1 MGRLVAAER
10 RLHNPLSERNCELIL
25 EFERKL
31 LSEGLTSVRV
41 EKYIEKLRKIGE
53 ALGKDFD
60 KVTKRDIEDFVYRV
74 ERSDYSP
81 WIKHDYKVVLKRF
94 YKWLKGGDEEYP
106 EEVKW
111 IKTTLKAKDELLPED
126 LLTEDEV
133 MKLIEAC
140 TNPRDKAFIITLYE
154 SGARIGEVGSMRIRD
169 VSFEGSYARLMLSG
183 KTGSRRVIVVA
194 AVPYLQTWI
203 QNHR

>member
-1 MGRLVAAER
+1 M
-10 RLHNPLSERNCELIL
+10 SERNRELIL

-31 LSEGLTSVRV
+31 LSEGLTGVRV

-53 ALGKDFD
+53 ALGKDLD
-60 KVTKRDIEDFVYRV
+60 KVTKRDIEDFVYSV

-81 WIKHDYKVVLKRF
+81 WTKHDYKVVLKRF
-94 YKWLKGGDEEYP
+94 YRWLKGNDEEYP

-133 MKLIEAC
+133 MKLVEAC
-140 TNPRDKAFIITLYE
+140 SNPRDKAFIITLYE

-169 VSFEGSYARLMLSG
+169 VSFEGELR
-183 KTGSRRVIVVA
+183 
-194 AVPYLQTWI
+194 QTYVEG
-203 QNHR
+203 